1 LREYKNKGR
10 LLLATWHHNT
20 KGLPYDSNYMDN
32 CRLKNF
38 IDSGISI
45 GFHGHQHKTELIHEY
60 SNVVEQKR
68 IIVFSAGTLCGGP
81 NELPAGNNRQYNLVE
96 IDWNEESDSSI
107 NVQLHIRE
115 KTETSPIDNPIWAAG
130 RIDSN
135 LVSHHTIVIDKPAT
149 PDSVGVLLDIDQ
161 LMRSNRHDEAKKQ
174 LLNLDLSDDFVRKF
188 LIGCILQT
196 EDFELALKIFTVPK
210 TDEELIVASNAA
222 IQLNNKNKMKE
233 LLMVA
238 KNFSSTNPGVK
249 EVTKKIE
256 VLLK

>member
-1 LREYKNKGR
+1 
-10 LLLATWHHNT
+10 
-20 KGLPYDSNYMDN
+20 
-32 CRLKNF
+32 
-38 IDSGISI
+38 
-45 GFHGHQHKTELIHEY
+45 
-60 SNVVEQKR
+60 
-68 IIVFSAGTLCGGP
+68 
-81 NELPAGNNRQYNLVE
+81 
-96 IDWNEESDSSI
+96 
-107 NVQLHIRE
+107 
-115 KTETSPIDNPIWAAG
+115 
-130 RIDSN
+130 
-135 LVSHHTIVIDKPAT
+135 VIDKPAT